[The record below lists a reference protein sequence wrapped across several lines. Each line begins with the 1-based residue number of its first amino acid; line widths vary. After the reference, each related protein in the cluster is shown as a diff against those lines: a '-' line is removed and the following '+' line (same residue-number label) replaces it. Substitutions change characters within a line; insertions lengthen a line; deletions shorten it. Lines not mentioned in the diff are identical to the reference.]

1 MKQLT
6 LTLITLLI
14 TAASFGQTAEAP
26 ANGDGSS
33 SNPYEIANLN
43 NLYWLSQN
51 SSEWDKHYIQTA
63 DIDASSTSSWDG
75 GNGFSPIGS
84 YDTRF
89 MGSYDGQNYTIDGL
103 YINRPSTKWIG
114 LFGVIDGSYAI
125 KNLGLT
131 NVDILGDEYVGAL
144 TGGLY
149 KSGGKIT
156 NCYSTGNVSGRATV
170 GGLFGVDNSSSTS
183 IKNNY
188 SECTVTGDG
197 DNAYE
202 LGGFIGKLWNTS
214 DGIYNCYSTGNIKN
228 VSSSGGGFVGYINH
242 STVENCFSTGDVTR
256 SNTSSSSF
264 GGFCGTITY
273 EPVYIKYS
281 YSLGSVYDTDG
292 SSAFATDKG
301 FVGNED
307 VSGTYSNNFFD
318 SNISNQSSGTG
329 ATAKTTTQMQS
340 QSTFTNNGWD
350 FLGETTNGTDDYWGL
365 TSGFNNDYPFLSW
378 MAVASSTT
386 DNVTNVSSTTATVDG
401 SITDLGEFSPSAHGV
416 CWATTV
422 TPTTADN
429 STDKG
434 AVSSVYSFSSDISG
448 LSPNT
453 TYYTRSYVTND
464 AGTTYGEEIS
474 FTTNKK
480 EITIDGSFT
489 ASNKTYDGSGDAII
503 SSNNLSLSGVVDG
516 DDVNLSNVVVAFA
529 SSDVADGIAVNITSA
544 DLTGTDANN
553 YILSLSGAPT
563 TTANITEA
571 ELTISGASASD
582 KVYDGTTDATI
593 TGASINGVISGDDVS
608 LDNAGSGTF
617 AQADVGTGINV
628 STSMTISGAD
638 ADNYILTQPSG
649 LSADITAKELTV
661 TGASAE
667 SKVYDGTT
675 DATITGASING
686 MVSGDDVSLDNAGSG
701 TFAQADVGTGINV
714 STSMTISGTDAGN
727 YTLTQPGGLSAD
739 ITAKELTVTGA
750 SAESKVY
757 DGTTDATIT
766 GASING
772 MVSGDD
778 VSLDNA
784 GSGTFAQADVGT
796 GINVSTSMTI
806 SGADAGNYT
815 LTQPGGLSADITA
828 KELTVTGASA
838 ESKVYDGT
846 TDATIIDASLNGV
859 VSGDDVSLDN
869 AGSGTFAQADVG
881 TGINVS
887 TSMTISGTDAG
898 NYTLTQPGGLSA
910 DITAKELTVTGASA
924 ESKIYDGTTD
934 ATIIDASLN
943 GVVSGDDVSLDKAGS
958 GTFAQSDVGTGINV
972 STSMTISGADAGNY
986 TLTQPGGLSA
996 DITAKELTVTG
1007 ASAESKVYDGTTDA
1021 TIIDASLNG
1030 VVSGDDVSLDNAG
1043 SGTFAQSDVG
1053 TGINVSTSMTISGAD
1068 AGNYTLTQP
1077 GGLSADIT
1085 AKELTVTGASAES
1098 KIYDGT
1104 TDATIIDASLNGVV
1118 SGDDVS
1124 LDKAG
1129 SGTFA
1134 QSDVGTGINVS
1145 TSMTISGAD

>member
-1 MKQLT
+1 M
-6 LTLITLLI
+6 I
-14 TAASFGQTAEAP
+14 E
-26 ANGDGSS
+26 
-33 SNPYEIANLN
+33 
-43 NLYWLSQN
+43 
-51 SSEWDKHYIQTA
+51 
-63 DIDASSTSSWDG
+63 
-75 GNGFSPIGS
+75 
-84 YDTRF
+84 
-89 MGSYDGQNYTIDGL
+89 
-103 YINRPSTKWIG
+103 
-114 LFGVIDGSYAI
+114 GSYAI

-144 TGGLY
+144 AGGLY

-202 LGGFIGKLWNTS
+202 LGGFIGKIWNTS
-214 DGIYNCYSTGNIKN
+214 DGIYNSYSTGNVKN

-256 SNTSSSSF
+256 SSTSNSSF
-264 GGFCGTITY
+264 GGFCGTISY
-273 EPVYIKYS
+273 DPVHIKYS

-329 ATAKTTTQMQS
+329 STAKTTTQMQT
-340 QSTFTNNGWD
+340 QSTFTDNGWD
-350 FLGETTNGTDDYWGL
+350 FLGETTNGTNDYWGL

-582 KVYDGTTDATI
+582 KVYDGTNDATI
-593 TGASINGVISGDDVS
+593 TGASINGMVSGDDVS

-617 AQADVGTGINV
+617 AQADVGTGITV
-628 STSMTISGAD
+628 TASMTISGAD

-675 DATITGASING
+675 DATIIDASLDG
-686 MVSGDDVSLDNAGSG
+686 VVSGEDVSLDNAGSG
-701 TFAQADVGTGINV
+701 TFAQSDVGTGV
-714 STSMTISGTDAGN
+714 DV
-727 YTLTQPGGLSAD
+727 
-739 ITAKELTVTGA
+739 TA
-750 SAESKVY
+750 
-757 DGTTDATIT
+757 
-766 GASING
+766 
-772 MVSGDD
+772 
-778 VSLDNA
+778 
-784 GSGTFAQADVGT
+784 
-796 GINVSTSMTI
+796 SMTI

-828 KELTVTGASA
+828 KELSISGSFAV
-838 ESKVYDGT
+838 EDKEYDGT
-846 TDATIIDASLNGV
+846 TTATLTDNQLALDGIVANDDVHLDNVVAEFASAETGSDITVNITNAELTGADANNYT
-859 VSGDDVSLDN
+859 VSLDG
-869 AGSGTFAQADVG
+869 APTTTATITTE
-881 TGINVS
+881 TGIS
-887 TSMTISGTDAG
+887 DA
-898 NYTLTQPGGLSA
+898 NAPS
-910 DITAKELTVTGASA
+910 
-924 ESKIYDGTTD
+924 
-934 ATIIDASLN
+934 
-943 GVVSGDDVSLDKAGS
+943 
-958 GTFAQSDVGTGINV
+958 INV
-972 STSMTISGADAGNY
+972 YPNPTSGQITIESEAVQNNVYVEIHNMEGVTVLSTRLNTPRPTINLNTLPAGIYYLQIESEGNVW
-986 TLTQPGGLSA
+986 
-996 DITAKELTVTG
+996 IRKVVKE
-1007 ASAESKVYDGTTDA
+1007 
-1021 TIIDASLNG
+1021 
-1030 VVSGDDVSLDNAG
+1030 
-1043 SGTFAQSDVG
+1043 
-1053 TGINVSTSMTISGAD
+1053 
-1068 AGNYTLTQP
+1068 
-1077 GGLSADIT
+1077 
-1085 AKELTVTGASAES
+1085 
-1098 KIYDGT
+1098 
-1104 TDATIIDASLNGVV
+1104 
-1118 SGDDVS
+1118 
-1124 LDKAG
+1124 
-1129 SGTFA
+1129 
-1134 QSDVGTGINVS
+1134 
-1145 TSMTISGAD
+1145 